1 MKRYLSALLVAV
13 LLVVALAPAT
23 SLAATKY
30 ATVVGG
36 WLRLRSSA
44 SFNASTI
51 TSYYTGTQVE
61 ILSTSGNWYRVKAP
75 DGNTGYMYGDYLS
88 VGGYIPTPSGE
99 TNATVISSNGYGVRM
114 RSGPGTSYRVLAKY
128 AVGTRVHV
136 LESGYSWSRISVGGR
151 TGYMMSEF
159 LRKDGYVPPVYDGD
173 ATVWSA
179 NGYGVRLRS
188 GPGTGYSK
196 LGVYSVGTRVKVLER
211 GAVWSYI
218 QIGSRTGYM
227 MNEFLIFNNNY
238 KVTEVTLNN
247 YNPVV
252 GNILSVKST
261 VPSYATVNYSWR
273 VNGIERSTSP
283 TYTVESGDVGYKI
296 QLLVTGIGAYSG
308 EAYSASTAEVVD
320 YGTVTSVTLNNMKPQ
335 VGNVLRVDAIVPANA
350 TVTYQWKRVRD
361 NYVLG
366 TGSTYSVSSND
377 KGEQIYLA
385 VTGTG
390 TYNGGATSAITAAVT
405 DGTSPVI
412 ETTSLP
418 AATKG
423 AAYNERLIATGGGS
437 AFTWSVIRGTLPA
450 GLSLNASTGRIT
462 GTVSTT
468 ASSQEFK
475 VRVSNGIAPY
485 AELDIQIDVQDQTA
499 QPTFSPN
506 GGTFTTAQTVTLSAA
521 SDATIRYTTDG
532 TEPTDTNGSDYTT
545 PLTVDK
551 TTTIKAFAKKSGE
564 TPSAVATRV
573 FTINTN
579 AQTVETPTFSVAA
592 GEVASGTSVTL
603 ACTTE
608 GAKIR
613 YTLDT
618 TDPTASTGTE
628 YTGAITITAAT
639 TIKAIAVK
647 DGMTS
652 STVAKAE
659 YTISGT
665 PAPAP
670 ASALTVAKADL
681 GTVSINGTASKNIEI
696 TNTSDAE
703 ITIENVTV
711 DAKPSTAVYFD
722 ISGGN
727 TKVPKNG
734 TNNAYVITAKQ
745 STVTTVGT
753 YENTIVVTDSNNN
766 KFEGTVKLVVTDK
779 TNIISITSVTSNPK
793 VTEGAISGSLA
804 VTASETSGGDTR
816 TYQWYSCDASGKNE
830 KEITGA
836 NSANYTLDTGLKAD
850 TTYYYFCRV
859 SATDADSVDSRIIT
873 VTVQPA
879 AAYKL
884 EITAVPTF
892 DAVTVGYTQPDAK
905 AMTIKNTGNRDVTLD
920 RIVSNDPNF
929 TVNENGSGIIAAG
942 AEDTTWT
949 IRPNANLAIGT
960 YTTKITVT
968 YKDENNQILSVTSG
982 DISFTVNEAGAAN
995 LALLNE
1001 DDWNNGNDGNN
1012 TNTLSAQMP
1021 VITASVEATNVPI
1034 KAGQTAELRVNVS
1047 LDPQGGSLSY
1057 EWFTY
1062 DANGYGISLVGTN
1075 VTADQSVLVL
1085 NGLTQGSYKYYC
1097 VVSSDGAQS
1106 VPTTDVS
1113 VTVEAA
1119 PSTPSGDV
1127 TDNADGSGG
1136 SIDNNGS
1143 GSDGNGGS
1151 DGGGDSGDGGSGDDG
1166 SGSDG
1171 NGNSETV

>member
-51 TSYYTGTQVE
+51 NSYYTGTQVE

-75 DGNTGYMYGDYLS
+75 DGNTGYMYGDYLN

-114 RSGPGTSYRVLAKY
+114 RSGPGTSYRVVAKY

-218 QIGSRTGYM
+218 QIGSRIGYM

-320 YGTVTSVTLNNMKPQ
+320 YGTVTGVTLNNMNPQ

-390 TYNGGATSAITAAVT
+390 TYNGSATSAITAAVT
-405 DGTSPVI
+405 EGTSPVI
-412 ETTSLP
+412 QTTSLP

-423 AAYNERLIATGGGS
+423 VSYNERLIATGGGS
-437 AFTWSVIRGTLPA
+437 AFTWSVITGTLPA
-450 GLSLNASTGRIT
+450 GLSLSSSTGRIT

-468 ASSQEFK
+468 ASSQTFK
-475 VRVSNGIAPY
+475 IKVSNGIAPD
-485 AELDIQIDVQDQTA
+485 AELELTISVQDQTA

-521 SDATIRYTTDG
+521 SGATIRYTTDG
-532 TEPTDTNGSDYTT
+532 TEPTDTNGSDYAT

-579 AQTVETPTFSVAA
+579 AQTVATPTFSVASGA
-592 GEVASGTSVTL
+592 VPSGTSVTL
-603 ACTTE
+603 TCATVD
-608 GAKIR
+608 AKIH
-613 YTLDT
+613 YTLNGDT
-618 TDPTASTGTE
+618 PTTSSTQ
-628 YTGAITITAAT
+628 YSGAINLTANT

-652 STVAKAE
+652 STVAEAT
-659 YTISGT
+659 YTISNT
-665 PAPAP
+665 PDPTG
-670 ASALTVAKADL
+670 ALTVGSVDFGTLSSNSSAVEKAIEISNSGNTDVTIKSVTMEAKP
-681 GTVSINGTASKNIEI
+681 GTA
-696 TNTSDAE
+696 
-703 ITIENVTV
+703 VH
-711 DAKPSTAVYFD
+711 FD
-722 ISGGN
+722 ITGGN
-727 TKVPKNG
+727 STVPKNG
-734 TNNAYVITAKQ
+734 KNDAYKIKPVATAMQ
-745 STVTTVGT
+745 AVGT
-753 YENTIVVTDSNNN
+753 YENTIVVTDDKNN

-779 TNIISITSVTSNPK
+779 TNVITIESVSENPT
-793 VTEGAISGSLA
+793 VTEGTITGDLNVKA
-804 VTASETSGGDTR
+804 TETSGKNSLA
-816 TYQWYSCDASGKNE
+816 YQWYSCDASKQGE
-830 KEITGA
+830 
-836 NSANYTLDTGLKAD
+836 SALSAATTNTYQIDTSLTAG
-850 TTYYYFCRV
+850 TYYYFCRV
-859 SATDADSVDSRIIT
+859 SAADADSVDTRIIT
-873 VTVQPA
+873 VTVNPA
-879 AAYKL
+879 ATYKL
-884 EITAVPTF
+884 EITSTPTF
-892 DAVTVGYTQPDAK
+892 APVTVEYEQPA
-905 AMTIKNTGNRDVTLD
+905 AQALTIKNIGNQEVTLIS
-920 RIVSNDPNF
+920 IVSSDPNF
-929 TVNENGSGIIAAG
+929 TVNENGSSKIAAG
-942 AEDTTWT
+942 AVDSTWT
-949 IRPNANLAIGT
+949 IRPNAGLAAGEYKT
-960 YTTKITVT
+960 QVTVT
-968 YKDENNQILSVTSG
+968 YLDGESKEQTVSSNEITFD
-982 DISFTVNEAGAAN
+982 VNEAQTPAN
-995 LALLNE
+995 PTLVNE
-1001 DDWNNGNDGNN
+1001 TEGETGNKENSLPPQ
-1012 TNTLSAQMP
+1012 TPT
-1021 VITASVEATNVPI
+1021 ITASVAAATVSI
-1034 KAGQTAELRVNVS
+1034 KAGEKAKLSVNAS
-1047 LDPQGGSLSY
+1047 IDPQGGSLSY

-1062 DANGYGISLVGTN
+1062 DANGNGISLRDMN
-1075 VTADQSVLVL
+1075 ATANQSTLEL
-1085 NGLTQGSYKYYC
+1085 DGLTQGSYKYYC
-1097 VVSSDGAQS
+1097 VASSDGAQP
-1106 VPTTDVS
+1106 VRTTDVS

-1119 PSTPSGDV
+1119 LSTPVDDV
-1127 TDNADGSGG
+1127 TDKTDGSGG
-1136 SIDNNGS
+1136 D
-1143 GSDGNGGS
+1143 
-1151 DGGGDSGDGGSGDDG
+1151 GSGDSDGDG

-1171 NGNSETV
+1171 SDGSGDGSGGGEIV